1 MSYTTSKLQCND
13 TLQYFSEMNYFLF
26 VAVGDIHQDDNY
38 QKKAKYKIL
47 PFENVLHNKD
57 RKDKRF

>member
-1 MSYTTSKLQCND
+1 
-13 TLQYFSEMNYFLF
+13 MNYFLF

-38 QKKAKYKIL
+38 QNKAKYKIL
-47 PFENVLHNKD
+47 PFENVVHNKD